1 MRRDVYHYFQQAYRR
16 QLQPLL
22 SPLRLISEDGLQ
34 AAFAI
39 RLCDAGRIERVEY
52 RCTTCMTLVAL
63 CEHVAE
69 QLLGATLEEARALD
83 AGQLLKQHPEIPPSR
98 RSRAHLALNA
108 ARAALG
114 TLSS

>member
-16 QLQPLL
+16 QLPPLS
-22 SPLRLISEDGLQ
+22 SPLRFINEDGLQ

-39 RLCDAGRIERVEY
+39 SICGVGRIERVDY
-52 RCTTCMTLVAL
+52 RCTTCVTLVAL

-69 QLLGATLEEARALD
+69 QLSGATLQEARALD
-83 AGQLLKQHPEIPPSR
+83 AGQLLKLHPEIPAGR

-108 ARAALG
+108 ARAALE
-114 TLSS
+114 TFPS